1 MVAIQVMCV
10 CMQPH
15 TTGDTDAVSPMCGGA
30 QAASAFCRTV
40 ATMHHT
46 TSATWYDA
54 LELSPSASPPLIKAA
69 YRCLAQQHHPDKN
82 PGALDAG
89 ARLAQ
94 INQAYA
100 VLSDLQ
106 RRRTYDR
113 TLGIVSP
120 ANERR
125 ASLSAVAAP
134 LASGVPGLRLFAFRP
149 LV

>member
-1 MVAIQVMCV
+1 MVAGQVVCV

-15 TTGDTDAVSPMCGGA
+15 TAGDTDALPLMCVGA
-30 QAASAFCRTV
+30 QAASGFCRTV
-40 ATMHHT
+40 VTMPHST
-46 TSATWYDA
+46 PTTWYDA

-89 ARLAQ
+89 ARFAQ

-106 RRRTYDR
+106 RRRVYDR
-113 TLGIVSP
+113 SLGIVSP
-120 ANERR
+120 TNERR
-125 ASLSAVAAP
+125 APWTPVVAP
-134 LASGVPGLRLFAFRP
+134 LASGIPGLRLFAFRP